1 MSLLHN
7 FTKPITANLK
17 YDLPSGLVVFVVA
30 LPLCLG
36 IALASG
42 APLFAGIIAGIIG
55 GIVVALLS
63 GSQLSVSGP
72 AAGLTVIV
80 LNAIT
85 EVGYNAFLVGVLIA
99 GAVQVILGFIKAGS
113 ISLFFPSSV
122 IKGMLAAIGIIL
134 ILKQIP
140 HAIGY
145 DVDYEGDFSFDQFDK
160 ENTFSEL
167 LRAYQ
172 SLNKGAIIISV
183 LSLLIMIFWNKITK
197 GFLKA
202 IPAPLIVVVLGSSL
216 NILFAEKFPVLA
228 LDKEH
233 LVLIPEIKGLNSLKE
248 LLIFPAFNEIT
259 NLKVWKIGLTL
270 AVVASLETL
279 LSIEAVDKLDPLKRH
294 SPTNRELKAQ
304 GVGNIL
310 SGIMG
315 GLPMTAVIVRG
326 TANISAGARSK
337 FSSFYHGVLL
347 LLCVIFLHKI
357 LNKIPLA
364 ALAAIL
370 LVIGYKLT
378 NIGLYKTIFKNGVE
392 QFVPFI
398 LTILAIVVTDLLKG
412 IIVGIIV
419 AVIFILRRN
428 LKLAYSCSMK
438 ENEDTKV
445 MRLDLAEEV
454 SFLNKANIMTML
466 RDIPDYSK
474 VIIDGSKAKYID
486 YDVIEILNDFKIT
499 AKTRGVDLQMEN
511 IKESYDIGYKNG
523 K

>member
-1 MSLLHN
+1 MGLLN
-7 FTKPITANLK
+7 NLSKQIFANLK
-17 YDLPSGLVVFVVA
+17 YDIPSGLVVFVVA

-42 APLFAGIIAGIIG
+42 APLFSGLIAGMVG
-55 GIVVALLS
+55 GLVVALLS
-63 GSQLSVSGP
+63 GAALSVSGP

-85 EVGYNAFLVGVLIA
+85 EVGYNAFLLGVVIAGVLQI
-99 GAVQVILGFIKAGS
+99 ILGFIKAGT

-160 ENTFSEL
+160 ENTFTEL
-167 LRAYQ
+167 MRAYE
-172 SLNKGAIIISV
+172 SLNKGAIIISG
-183 LSLLIMIFWNKITK
+183 LSLLIMIFWDRIAR
-197 GFLKA
+197 GFLKS
-202 IPAPLIVVVLGSSL
+202 IPAPLIVVVVGSLL
-216 NILFAEKFPVLA
+216 NILFAENVPVLV
-228 LDKEH
+228 LEKEH
-233 LVLIPEIKGLNSLKE
+233 LVAIPEIKGLASLTK
-248 LLIFPAFNEIT
+248 LVIFPAFNEIW
-259 NLKVWKIGLTL
+259 NLKVWRIGLTL

-294 SPTNRELKAQ
+294 TPTNRELKAQ

-310 SGIMG
+310 SGIIG
-315 GLPMTAVIVRG
+315 GLPMTSVIVRG
-326 TANISAGARSK
+326 TANVTAGARSK
-337 FSSFYHGVLL
+337 FSSFYHGLLL
-347 LLCVIFLHKI
+347 LLCVVFLHKI
-357 LNKIPLA
+357 LIKIPLA

-378 NIGLYKTIFKNGVE
+378 SIGLYKNIFKNGVE

-398 LTILAIVVTDLLKG
+398 LTILAIVLTDLLKG
-412 IIVGIIV
+412 IIVGICI
-419 AVIFILRRN
+419 AVVFILRRN

-438 ENEDTKV
+438 ESEDTKV

-466 RDIPDYSK
+466 REIPDYSK
-474 VIIDGSKAKYID
+474 VIIDGSHAKYID
-486 YDVIEILNDFKIT
+486 YDVIEILNDYKVT
-499 AKTRGVDLQMEN
+499 AKTRGIDLQMEN